1 MSPLRR
7 RSPPFALQLQPIDD
21 VIHVYCG
28 PKAFYLAKPLGPPEE
43 RATSRPASLAFPK
56 SADPS
61 SYAWPVDG
69 REVLVFPKGEPK
81 AEIDTLVMELLHQG
95 AYRVMVYENGDYT
108 DYDLRDRA

>member
-1 MSPLRR
+1 
-7 RSPPFALQLQPIDD
+7 
-21 VIHVYCG
+21 
-28 PKAFYLAKPLGPPEE
+28 
-43 RATSRPASLAFPK
+43 
-56 SADPS
+56 
-61 SYAWPVDG
+61 VDG